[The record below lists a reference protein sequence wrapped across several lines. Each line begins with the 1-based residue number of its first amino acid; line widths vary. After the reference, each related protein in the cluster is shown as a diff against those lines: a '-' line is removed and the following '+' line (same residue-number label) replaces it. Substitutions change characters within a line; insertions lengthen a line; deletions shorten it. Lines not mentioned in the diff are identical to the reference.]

1 MTEPNDTEL
10 QEQRRRINAEAAAWH
25 LRFRDGTADE
35 DSSDYLDWLAASPD
49 HGAAMQRARNTWD
62 VFGDHAAA
70 PEVVKARRD
79 ALDRSGKFAAR
90 RWAVFRSVPRP
101 AKAMAAAVMLAAV
114 ITPAFLFWQQAD
126 NRLASGIAAVQV
138 FETDIGE
145 TRIVT
150 LSDNSRVSLDA
161 FTRLKLQY
169 TEDIR
174 AIELERGQAH
184 FDVANDPMRPFRVV
198 AGDQTVTA
206 TGTAFNVEMIGEEV
220 LVTLLEG
227 EVVVSDASVG
237 RRTTS
242 SVIIDAA
249 PPAVR
254 RLKPGQQLLAS
265 TNQAPQIVNDVN
277 IQRTNAWREGKVFL
291 DGDSLSVAVAR
302 MNRYSRI
309 RLSVADERLEALRIS
324 GIFNTG
330 DTDAFVEAVEAYFPV
345 DARRMSASSI
355 ELHPRQ

>member
-1 MTEPNDTEL
+1 MTKPNNLDRRTE
-10 QEQRRRINAEAAAWH
+10 RRRINAEAAAWQV
-25 LRFRDGTADE
+25 RFRNGSADE
-35 DSSDYLDWLAASPD
+35 GSPEYLDWLAASPK
-49 HGAAMQRARNTWD
+49 HGAAMQRASDLWSML
-62 VFGDHAAA
+62 GEHAAA
-70 PEVVKARRD
+70 PELVKARRD
-79 ALDRSGKFAAR
+79 ALDRSCKVAAR
-90 RWAVFRSVPRP
+90 RWSVFRFESP
-101 AKAMAAAVMLAAV
+101 ALKALAAAVALIAVAMPALLWQPAGDRVLTDVAA
-114 ITPAFLFWQQAD
+114 A
-126 NRLASGIAAVQV
+126 QV
-138 FETDIGE
+138 FETDVGE
-145 TRIVT
+145 TRVVT
-150 LSDNSRVSLDA
+150 LVDNSRVSLDA
-161 FTRLKLQY
+161 FTRLSVRY
-169 TEDIR
+169 SADAR

-206 TGTAFNVEMIGEEV
+206 TGTAFNVEIIGEEV

-227 EVVVSDASVG
+227 EVVVSNASAG
-237 RRTTS
+237 RRATPP
-242 SVIIDAA
+242 VIIDAA
-249 PPAVR
+249 PPAAHK
-254 RLKPGQQLLAS
+254 LKPGQQLLAS
-265 TNQAPQIVNDVN
+265 TSQAPQIVDDVN

-330 DTDAFVEAVEAYFPV
+330 DTDAFIEAVEAYFPV